1 MMNEKLKG
9 NAVYLRPITID
20 NTDLIVKWR
29 NSDSVRKHFIFRETF
44 TKEMHI
50 IWMNTKVT
58 SGQVI
63 QYIICSNNDVPI
75 GSIYFRDINN
85 EKKEADFG
93 IFIGEETATGK
104 GYGYD
109 AILVF
114 VKKGF
119 EMLNL
124 KKIVLRVIGS
134 NGRAIHVYENIGF
147 KGVRKEIEIS

>member
-1 MMNEKLKG
+1 
-9 NAVYLRPITID
+9 
-20 NTDLIVKWR
+20 
-29 NSDSVRKHFIFRETF
+29 
-44 TKEMHI
+44 MHI

-114 VKKGF
+114 VQNGF

-124 KKIVLRVIGS
+124 KK
-134 NGRAIHVYENIGF
+134 
-147 KGVRKEIEIS
+147 

>member
-1 MMNEKLKG
+1 MMNKIKG

-20 NTDLIVKWR
+20 DTDLIVKWR

-50 IWMNTKVT
+50 NWMNTKVT
-58 SGQVI
+58 SDQVI
-63 QYIICSNNDVPI
+63 QYIICTNNDVSI

-85 EKKEADFG
+85 EKKEAEFG

-109 AILVF
+109 ATLVF
-114 VKKGF
+114 VKNGF

-124 KKIVLRVIGS
+124 KKIVLRIIES
-134 NGRAIHVYENIGF
+134 NG
-147 KGVRKEIEIS
+147 